1 MPLLPFKENSGI
13 PLNVF
18 RKRGLSEEQPVP
30 DTLPMT
36 TSIQDAFKLDA
47 MTLEPDNID
56 TLAPNA
62 AAQQPSQPFSLSL
75 ETPHLP
81 SSSGPGDPL
90 EDQLHPRLSQL
101 VNCSNSKD
109 SSSSDEECMKW
120 PADKETDRQ
129 REKSR
134 PKDTEKE
141 SQQESETVEVNG
153 KEVKRSERLIKSP
166 SVREEGRVREK
177 RLEKGVESLEEKV
190 DNVEK
195 NRGDKRKSSRHS
207 KRQHKREVE
216 KEEGQKGVTRS
227 GSSASSP
234 AITPSSQEGV
244 LSDNQVRRL
253 EEMTVNLSDLTECVL
268 HARVY

>member
-1 MPLLPFKENSGI
+1 M
-13 PLNVF
+13 
-18 RKRGLSEEQPVP
+18 P

-36 TSIQDAFKLDA
+36 TAAPDAFKLDA
-47 MTLEPDNID
+47 MTLEPDNLD

-62 AAQQPSQPFSLSL
+62 AALQPSQPFSLSL
-75 ETPHLP
+75 GTPHFP
-81 SSSGPGDPL
+81 SSLGPGDPL
-90 EDQLHPRLSQL
+90 EEQLHTRLSQL

-109 SSSSDEECMKW
+109 SSSSDEECAEW
-120 PADKETDRQ
+120 PADKESDRQ

-141 SQQESETVEVNG
+141 SQEQSETVEQVNG
-153 KEVKRSERLIKSP
+153 QEVKRSGRLTKSP
-166 SVREEGRVREK
+166 SVREEGRVKEK

-190 DNVEK
+190 DNQEK
-195 NRGDKRKSSRHS
+195 NRGDKRKLSRLS

-216 KEEGQKGVTRS
+216 KEVRQKGVTRS

-253 EEMTVNLSDLTECVL
+253 EEMTANLSDLTECVL
-268 HARVY
+268 HAPVYS